1 MTDYESIYTEAWE
14 TSYKTDA
21 IYKDVYKE
29 AHDAGLAAV
38 VAAAKAEA
46 ATEAAEDFDQC
57 LCTDEPRQDC
67 AHHGDSTAR
76 YVGEHIV
83 GQLRDRAVTYRKGN

>member
-1 MTDYESIYTEAWE
+1 MTDYETIFTEGHE
-14 TSYKTDA
+14 TSLRGSSGSSSAFAKANSDA
-21 IYKDVYKE
+21 
-29 AHDAGLAAV
+29 LAAV

-46 ATEAAEDFDQC
+46 ATEAAEDFDRC

-83 GQLRDRAVTYRKGN
+83 GQLRARAVTYRKGN

>member
-1 MTDYESIYTEAWE
+1 M
-14 TSYKTDA
+14 TSYEA
-21 IYKDVYKE
+21 IYSKASRE
-29 AHDAGLAAV
+29 NAPGAGRDNLSAGIAAV

-46 ATEAAEDFDQC
+46 ATEAAEDFDRC

-83 GQLRDRAVTYRKGN
+83 GQLRARAVTYRKGN